1 MYTMERYVDSV
12 LGKIHA
18 PPKKLVRFEAWLQLR
33 IHGLRN
39 NGHSNTEIMEALGEP
54 ELLAVDMMNADVSSQ
69 VKFAGVF
76 RRVPAFIVDMA
87 ICCLINLFPFIFV
100 VLVFEEAGD
109 VPPLVLMAVTTIMA
123 MVLVF
128 PTYFSFL
135 DGSRG
140 RTLGKRLLGLRV
152 VRDTGAPISFK
163 DAVLRTLFLFTPF
176 VIPDLVTLLFH
187 RKRKRL
193 ADIIAGTSV
202 IREIK
207 K

>member
-1 MYTMERYVDSV
+1 M
-12 LGKIHA
+12 
-18 PPKKLVRFEAWLQLR
+18 
-33 IHGLRN
+33 
-39 NGHSNTEIMEALGEP
+39 
-54 ELLAVDMMNADVSSQ
+54 DMMNTDVSSQ

-76 RRVPAFIVDMA
+76 RRVPAFMVDVA
-87 ICCLINLFPFIFV
+87 ICCLINLVPFIFV
-100 VLVFEEAGD
+100 VLVMEEAGD
-109 VPPLVLMAVTTIMA
+109 VPPLVIMA
-123 MVLVF
+123 ITTMVAMAAVF

-135 DGSRG
+135 EGNNG
-140 RTLGKRLLGLRV
+140 RTPGKRLLGLRV
-152 VRDTGAPISFK
+152 VRDNGAPITFK

-176 VIPDLVTLLFH
+176 VIPDLVTLLFN